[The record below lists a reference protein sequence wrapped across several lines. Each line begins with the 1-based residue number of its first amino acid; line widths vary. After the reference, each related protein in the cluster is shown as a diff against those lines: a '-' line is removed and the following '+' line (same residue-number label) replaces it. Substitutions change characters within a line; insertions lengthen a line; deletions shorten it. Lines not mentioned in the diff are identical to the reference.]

1 MNDRTNKFLARVD
14 AHLKTLAGDGKRRSF
29 LAQQIAAWE
38 FRYKR
43 FRLTDGASEPL
54 TDPANPPHAADF
66 VLTIMAL
73 HSRQD
78 VLVRV
83 CACPYHKTLLPR
95 CRRRGRTPRKWRPRN
110 D

>member
-1 MNDRTNKFLARVD
+1 MNNRTNKFLARVD
-14 AHLKTLAGDGKRRSF
+14 AHLKTLADDAARRSF

-38 FRYKR
+38 FRYER
-43 FRLTDGASEPL
+43 FQLTDGASEPI

-78 VLVRV
+78 ALTRAH
-83 CACPYHKTLLPR
+83 ACPYHATLLLRSPAAGQNTLR
-95 CRRRGRTPRKWRPRN
+95 AEAAE
-110 D
+110 